1 MSYAEAGPAA
11 MITDGVT
18 GAYHRA
24 LLRPRAEA
32 ELSRAVGSGG
42 ACSLLLFDVDYFKSV
57 NDSYGHQRGDE
68 ILAEIAARATT
79 QFRGHAEL
87 FRYGGD
93 EFVLLLPECDRA
105 DAVRVAMAVV
115 AAMRDVP
122 FAGNPPLRVS
132 VSLGVATY
140 PDDAGDFDSLLACA
154 DRRNYLAKGRGRACA
169 VADDAE
175 TGAVPTTSRLLDR
188 ESAVA
193 AVNDVLTR
201 VETTGVEW
209 LAVTGQPGAGCTRF
223 LAEVGRIAVLRG
235 FRVLDLSAA
244 ESGADP
250 EAGQVSADRLVVLV
264 DADAVPQVSA
274 GLDGWRSRV
283 RALVVA
289 YVDTAAAAALPRSE
303 VVVLNPWSPG
313 VTRIWLRSVLA
324 GEPSDVLVD
333 LIQGL
338 SGGLPALCE
347 REMARLG
354 DRRGLLAV
362 EGGGWTVT
370 AAALGRP
377 RRNDLPVP
385 FTDLVGRE
393 AERDRVVRLLSRS
406 RLVTLVGPGG
416 VGKTRLCL
424 AAAEAAASGFADGVV
439 FVPLADL
446 DVVDRV
452 VEAVAAAV
460 GAEPGAGEWPL
471 DALVERLVDAS
482 MLLVLDN
489 FEQVLDAAL
498 PMADLMRR
506 APRVRLLVTSRERL
520 SLYGEQVYQVP
531 PLPLPIG
538 APSGG
543 VAVALR
549 EYPAL
554 ALFERR
560 AQAVDADFV
569 VTAAGLGVVAEVCRR
584 LDGLPLAIELAAARI
599 DSWSL
604 ELLLDNLADHL
615 AALSEGPRDL
625 QPRQRTLR
633 GAIEWSL
640 NLLTPQDQVLFGRL
654 AAFVGGGAVDA
665 VASVVSADPD
675 AVRVGLAALTD
686 KSLLVRVPGD
696 DSRFA
701 MLETIRSAAVD
712 RLSRDADAEAV
723 LSRHAGWYADLVEQ
737 SANSMDGTEAA
748 AWSRLVVREYPNLRA
763 AFDTLM
769 RRGDT
774 TVAARLCFG
783 LWQWWRDGHHLD
795 EGREWCARLM
805 AVPQPLTGVVAAEL
819 LYIGSVMAHYQDDHA
834 VAQELAERS
843 LQRYVEAG
851 DRYGTARAH
860 SALGMAAFTR
870 GDYRTALDQHS
881 RSLDEWQAIG
891 SARGVVVGLGNLT
904 KTALRLGDLDAAE
917 RYVAGRLALGGTE
930 GARDR
935 LLGLEDRIDI
945 AIGRG
950 DTAAARVLLAESVAL
965 SRELDDVAGEAMA
978 LHQSGRLDLLAGRP
992 GPAMRSLVEAL
1003 GRRHA
1008 LKLHEDV
1015 AISLECVAD
1024 VLAASGPVL
1033 AAELLGAA
1041 EAVRLRHRLP
1051 VPPSQAHIQASATS
1065 TARAGAGEHGY
1076 VQAYTAGRSAP
1087 IEVLT
1092 QRVLEAVAVLG

>member
-1 MSYAEAGPAA
+1 
-11 MITDGVT
+11 
-18 GAYHRA
+18 
-24 LLRPRAEA
+24 
-32 ELSRAVGSGG
+32 
-42 ACSLLLFDVDYFKSV
+42 LLLFDVDYFKSV

-68 ILAEIAARATT
+68 ILAEIAARATA
-79 QFRGHAEL
+79 QFVGRGEL

-93 EFVLLLPECDRA
+93 EFVLLLPGCDRT

-122 FAGNPPLRVS
+122 FAGNPALRVS

-140 PDDAGDFDSLLACA
+140 PDDADDLIGLLACA

-175 TGAVPTTSRLLDR
+175 TGAASTASRLLDR
-188 ESAVA
+188 ENAVA
-193 AVNDVLTR
+193 VVNDVLTR
-201 VETTGVEW
+201 VETTGVQW
-209 LAVTGQPGAGCTRF
+209 LAVAGQPGAGRTRF
-223 LAEVGRIAVLRG
+223 LAEVGRIAALRG

-244 ESGADP
+244 ESGWDP
-250 EAGQVSADRLVVLV
+250 GAGQVSADRLVVLV
-264 DADAVPQVSA
+264 DVEAVPQVSVS
-274 GLDGWRSRV
+274 LDGWRSHMSV
-283 RALVVA
+283 LVVA
-289 YVDTAAAAALPRSE
+289 YVDTTAAVTLPRSAS
-303 VVVLNPWSPG
+303 VMLNPWSPG
-313 VTRIWLRSVLA
+313 ITRIWLRSVLA
-324 GEPSDVLVD
+324 GEPSDVLVN
-333 LIQGL
+333 LIQGR

-347 REMARLG
+347 REVERLRE
-354 DRRGLLAV
+354 RRELLAV

-370 AAALGRP
+370 AAALGRS
-377 RRNDLPVP
+377 RRADLPVP
-385 FTDLVGRE
+385 LTDLVGRE
-393 AERDRVVRLLSRS
+393 AERDRVVQLLSGS

-424 AAAEAAASGFADGVV
+424 AAAEVAASGFADGVV

-446 DVVDRV
+446 DVADRV

-460 GAEPGAGEWPL
+460 GAEPGAGERPL
-471 DALVERLVDAS
+471 DALVERLADAS

-489 FEQVLDAAL
+489 FEQVLDAAV

-531 PLPLPIG
+531 PLPLPVG

-543 VAVALR
+543 VAAALR

-560 AQAVDADFV
+560 AQAIDADFV
-569 VTAAGLGVVAEVCRR
+569 VTEAGLGLVAEVCRR

-599 DSWSL
+599 DRWSL
-604 ELLLDNLADHL
+604 ELLLDNLANHL

-654 AAFVGGGAVDA
+654 AAFVGGGTVDA
-665 VASVVSADPD
+665 VAGVVSADPE
-675 AVRVGLAALTD
+675 AVRVRLAALTD

-712 RLSRDADAEAV
+712 RLSRDADVEVV
-723 LSRHAGWYADLVEQ
+723 LSRHAAWYADLVEE
-737 SANSMDGTEAA
+737 SANSMDGPDAA
-748 AWSRLVVREYPNLRA
+748 VWSR
-763 AFDTLM
+763 
-769 RRGDT
+769 
-774 TVAARLCFG
+774 
-783 LWQWWRDGHHLD
+783 
-795 EGREWCARLM
+795 
-805 AVPQPLTGVVAAEL
+805 
-819 LYIGSVMAHYQDDHA
+819 SVMAHHQDDHA

-843 LQRYVEAG
+843 LQGYVEAG

-870 GDYRTALDQHS
+870 GDYLTALAQHR
-881 RSLDEWQAIG
+881 RSLDEWQAID

-917 RYVAGRLALGGTE
+917 CYVAQRLALGGAE

-935 LLGLEDRIDI
+935 LLGIEDRIDI

-978 LHQSGRLDLLAGRP
+978 LHQAGRLDLLAGRP
-992 GPAMRSLVEAL
+992 GSAMRSLVEAL

-1008 LKLHEDV
+1008 LKLYEEV
-1015 AISLECVAD
+1015 AISLEWVAD
-1024 VLAASGPVL
+1024 VLAASDPVL

-1041 EAVRLRHRLP
+1041 EQVRLRYLLP
-1051 VPPSQAHIQASATS
+1051 VPPSQAHVQASATKA
-1065 TARAGAGEHGY
+1065 ARAGAGERRY
-1076 VQAYTAGRSAP
+1076 AKAYAAGRS
-1087 IEVLT
+1087 ESVDVLI
-1092 QRVLEAVAVLG
+1092 QRALEAVRALG